1 MRELKNQLK
10 KLSADHPIEKYV
22 WKIPESCPIVISPDV
37 KESYNRNVYLKENL
51 KSVIASDKDLT
62 SHYWVI
68 NEWGDIGS
76 FKKNERNDDRI
87 NKFIDELPKGKLS
100 SASFSCISSLSKV
113 ASFIDPCKYA
123 IYDARAIYTLN
134 WLLFNFATDLKLFPH
149 LASRNGELVKY
160 DMQTIFRLT
169 KRELNYHDKK
179 SAFHS
184 YCELI
189 GHLSEEI
196 YGQGSK
202 PYMIEMLLFTAAPD
216 YVVQRIEKTVT
227 LSISADA

>member
-1 MRELKNQLK
+1 VSELENQLK
-10 KLSADHPIEKYV
+10 KLSTDHPIEKYE
-22 WKIPESCPIVISPDV
+22 WEIPASCPIDIPPDV
-37 KESYNRNVYLKENL
+37 KGSYDRNVFLKENL
-51 KSVIASDKDLT
+51 KSIIANDKDLV
-62 SHYWVI
+62 SHYWAI

-76 FKKNERNDDRI
+76 FKKNEKNDDRI
-87 NKFIDELPKGKLS
+87 RKFIKELPNGKLS
-100 SASFSCISSLSKV
+100 AASFSCISSFSKV

-134 WLLFNFATDLKLFPH
+134 WLLFNFAPDSKLFPH

-169 KRELNYHDKK
+169 KRKLTYHDKK

-189 GHLSEEI
+189 GRLSKEI
-196 YGQGSK
+196 YGEGSK
-202 PYMIEMLLFTAAPD
+202 PYKIEMLLFTAAPD
-216 YVVQRIEKTVT
+216 YVVPRIERTVT
-227 LSISADA
+227 VSISADA